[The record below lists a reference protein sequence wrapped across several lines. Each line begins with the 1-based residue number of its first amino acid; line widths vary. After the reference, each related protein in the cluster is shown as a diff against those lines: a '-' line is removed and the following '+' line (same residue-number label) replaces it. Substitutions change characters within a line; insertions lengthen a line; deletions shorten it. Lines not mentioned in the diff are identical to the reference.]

1 MDSLGVEWS
10 SEFDVD
16 SSLKEKGLLEVS
28 ICSAMTWLRC
38 RLAVPLALSRSP
50 TPCSQLLARG
60 LRESSRPWP
69 ALLDQASEIQKNK
82 SDSQQASHAVIRD
95 RPLAT
100 LARALDWEVV

>member
-38 RLAVPLALSRSP
+38 LLAVPLALSRSP
-50 TPCSQLLARG
+50 TPCSQLLAQRAEG
-60 LRESSRPWP
+60 KLSALAGTPRPGFGNSKE
-69 ALLDQASEIQKNK
+69 QE
-82 SDSQQASHAVIRD
+82 
-95 RPLAT
+95 
-100 LARALDWEVV
+100 